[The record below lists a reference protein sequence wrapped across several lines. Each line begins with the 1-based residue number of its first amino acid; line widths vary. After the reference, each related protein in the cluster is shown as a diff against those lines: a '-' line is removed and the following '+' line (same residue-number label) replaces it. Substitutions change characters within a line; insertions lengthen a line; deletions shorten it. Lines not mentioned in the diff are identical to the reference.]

1 MTDEEKRVIRN
12 FETRVRSLLLRYQ
25 DLQNEV
31 NELKDTISEK
41 EEEIERLKSEIGQCK
56 DDYDHLKMARMI
68 EINDGDI
75 LSAKARITRM
85 VREVNKCIALL
96 SIGEEDTTEN
106 EVLQEDTEETK

>member
-12 FETRVRSLLLRYQ
+12 FETRVRSLILRYQ

-41 EEEIERLKSEIGQCK
+41 EEEIDRLKSEIGQCK
-56 DDYDHLKMARMI
+56 DDYNHLKMARMI

-85 VREVNKCIALL
+85 VREVNKCIELL
-96 SIGEEDTTEN
+96 SIGTEEAADDEP
-106 EVLQEDTEETK
+106 LKEDTEEA

>member
-12 FETRVRSLLLRYQ
+12 FETRVRSLILRYQ

-41 EEEIERLKSEIGQCK
+41 EEEIDRLKSEIGQCK
-56 DDYDHLKMARMI
+56 DDYNHLKMARMI

-85 VREVNKCIALL
+85 VREVNKCIELL
-96 SIGEEDTTEN
+96 SIGTEAADDKP
-106 EVLQEDTEETK
+106 LKEDTEEAK